1 MILVNFEIIFITFMI
16 HKKYFFV
23 VFIFL
28 SLSVYADTFDDVA
41 LAIKNSNTK
50 DISKFFNS
58 TVELTILDN
67 EGVYSKPQAEVILK
81 NFFAQNPPMSVTIN
95 HRGSSA
101 QGSKYAIANYEYQK
115 GKYRVYIF
123 MKESPTGILIQE
135 LRFEKE

>member
-1 MILVNFEIIFITFMI
+1 MNTMN
-16 HKKYFFV
+16 KKY
-23 VFIFL
+23 ISILFL
-28 SLSVYADTFDDVA
+28 LFSLSVFADSFDDVA

-50 DISKFFNS
+50 DIIKYFNT
-58 TVELTILDN
+58 TVELTILEN

-81 NFFAQNPPMSVTIN
+81 NFFSQNSPLNVTVN

-101 QGSKYAIANYEYQK
+101 QGSKYAIASYDCAK

-123 MKESPTGILIQE
+123 MKESSSGMMIQE